1 MTTFYKDPIVQ
12 IVEELNEKNKETLTR
27 PLEITDLAFTE
38 VSNNPATGEREVIA
52 RATTDAS
59 YYGTI
64 RNPGVKYKRYLG
76 HKLFTVSPR
85 VTGKSGETYA
95 AIANRLAEEY
105 NLPPFKI
112 QPSEGDTSDNYDL
125 PYSLNTRTIDNE
137 DWSSVE
143 VTLVFE
149 PNSIGYAGGITVNVY
164 NADRDLSKLV
174 VKRSLDGL
182 VYPDNTKGETGSLS
196 TLTYPVKWVLPTAA
210 RATLSEA
217 EATLPAEASDPII
230 KEMIESIVNFYLLE
244 EEEAGPLRT
253 ALAAVLPGAKVLT
266 TDLAAEGVLT
276 GKEVVTI
283 EAVAAEKATWVG
295 TVYVRGPEF
304 R

>member
-12 IVEELNEKNKETLTR
+12 IIEELNEKNKDTLTR

-52 RATTDAS
+52 HATSGAS

-76 HKLFTVSPR
+76 HKLFTVAPR

-112 QPSEGDTSDNYDL
+112 QPSEGDTADNYDL

-149 PNSIGYAGGITVNVY
+149 PKSIGYAGGITVNVY

-196 TLTYPVKWVLPTAA
+196 TLTYPVKWAIPEAG
-210 RATLSEA
+210 RAILSEVGQ
-217 EATLPAEASDPII
+217 TLPAEENDPII
-230 KEMIESIVNFYLLE
+230 VAMIDSIVNFYVLE
-244 EEEAGPLRT
+244 DAEANTMST
-253 ALAAVLPGAKVLT
+253 ALLSVLPGSKVLST
-266 TDLAAEGVLT
+266 NLAATGELT
-276 GKEVVTI
+276 GEEIITL
-283 EAVAAEKATWVG
+283 EAKPADGVPWIG
-295 TVYVRGPEF
+295 TVYIRGPEF
-304 R
+304 Y